1 MMELGGR
8 QHKAFDIVANL
19 LGWRNSDR
27 KRGHRLRRW
36 PRSYSGTLYY
46 SPL

>member
-8 QHKAFDIVANL
+8 QQKAFDVVANL

-27 KRGHRLRRW
+27 KRDHRLRRW
-36 PRSYSGTLYY
+36 PRFYSGTPCY